1 MSPDLAP
8 PQGLHDLVG
17 AFAGTARAVVDLAR
31 TCSSDDLARPTDCPG
46 WTVHDQISHV
56 VGVEAWL
63 AGHRDPRVEIP
74 PYEHIRNGL
83 GKKVEYAVEVRRGRT
98 GPEVLAELESVLAQR
113 LSTLGDP
120 SLTDTSV
127 IEGPFGPDQAATVV
141 LLRTFDVWTH
151 EQDIRC
157 ALGRPG
163 NLDSPAAAVCVST
176 IMGRLPKLI
185 ARGAA
190 LEPGT
195 TVVIDV
201 TGPGPVAARQGVR
214 VELDEQGQARGH
226 AVPTVPTAPAVPG
239 VSAVPGVP
247 TAPTAPTAP
256 ADESNV
262 TADRAPGSSQLE
274 PLVTISLSA
283 EAFTRHAAGRRSV
296 SDTAYDV
303 VGDADIARSVL
314 EAMVVTH

>member
-8 PQGLHDLVG
+8 PQKLHDLVE
-17 AFAGTARAVVDLAR
+17 AFAGTAGAVVDLAR
-31 TCSSDDLARPTDCPG
+31 ACSSDDLARPTDCPG

-56 VGVEAWL
+56 AGVEAWL
-63 AGHRDPRVEIP
+63 AGHRDPRVETP
-74 PYEHIRNGL
+74 PYEHIRNSL
-83 GKKVEYAVEVRRGRT
+83 GKKVEYAVEVRRGRA
-98 GPEVLAELESVLAQR
+98 GAEVLAELESVLAER

-120 SLTDTSV
+120 ALTDSSV
-127 IEGPFGPDQAATVV
+127 IDGPFGPDQAATVV
-141 LLRTFDVWTH
+141 LMRTFDVWVH

-176 IMGRLPKLI
+176 IMGQLPKLI

-201 TGPGPVAARQGVR
+201 TGPGSVTARQGVQI
-214 VELDEQGQARGH
+214 ELDEQGQARGH
-226 AVPTVPTAPAVPG
+226 I
-239 VSAVPGVP
+239 VP
-247 TAPTAPTAP
+247 TAPTVPTVPNVPNVP
-256 ADESNV
+256 AGEANMTD
-262 TADRAPGSSQLE
+262 DRTQASSRLDPAKDPQ
-274 PLVTISLSA
+274 VTISLSA
-283 EAFTRHAAGRRSV
+283 EAFTRRAAGRRSV

-303 VGDADIARSVL
+303 VGDADIARRVL
-314 EAMVVTH
+314 EAMIVTH